1 LKDAFWMSNLN
12 GQTTIDIATI
22 AQWGPARHVNT
33 RNGERNV
40 RKAPIPEDYRA
51 LWAENKDALRAAG
64 NTWDVDRSGPEP
76 VFVGI
81 CWWTPVHADQGAAG
95 QAVQEQSRAVDAS
108 IEVPAP
114 EGLEYLGR
122 INR

>member
-1 LKDAFWMSNLN
+1 MSSN
-12 GQTTIDIATI
+12 GHSTLIDIATI

-33 RNGERNV
+33 HNGERNV
-40 RKAPIPEDYRA
+40 RKAPVPDDFRA
-51 LWAENKDALRAAG
+51 LWRENKEALRAAG
-64 NTWDVDRSGPEP
+64 ITWDVDRSGPEP

-81 CWWTPVHADQGAAG
+81 CWWTPISAG
-95 QAVQEQSRAVDAS
+95 QAASVQAAQDQSRAVDAS